1 MGKLGALLTGD
12 AVTARAERRGA
23 DYLLRLTMLLIALC
37 ASWVKATEY
46 QSADAFIAQ
55 AFNGSKGDA
64 KVYWVDAEAKLV
76 IESILAHS
84 FNKMRLR
91 YWQQQ
96 HETVW
101 ILEEIGKEAPIT
113 VGIHIKDKAIVTT
126 KVLVYRESRGDEV
139 RHAFFTD
146 QFKAARLDPHTQLDR
161 HIDGI
166 TGATLS
172 VRALTK
178 LSRLALWLDSQVAH
192 SDGVQPHSAQ
202 ANVVQTNDAKI
213 NVVQTNAAQGQR
225 SSSSASLPANG
236 QN

>member
-1 MGKLGALLTGD
+1 MLPRLLLLALFTPWAG
-12 AVTARAERRGA
+12 
-23 DYLLRLTMLLIALC
+23 
-37 ASWVKATEY
+37 ATEY
-46 QSADAFIAQ
+46 QSAEAFITQ
-55 AFNGSKGDA
+55 AFNGSKGSA
-64 KVYWVDAEAKLV
+64 KVYWVDAEAKQV

-91 YWQQQ
+91 YWQQAN
-96 HETVW
+96 ETVW

-139 RHAFFTD
+139 RHAFFTS
-146 QFKAARLDPHTQLDR
+146 QFNAARLNAQTQLDR

-178 LSRLALWLDSQVAH
+178 LSRMALWLDSRV
-192 SDGVQPHSAQ
+192 AQ
-202 ANVVQTNDAKI
+202 AA
-213 NVVQTNAAQGQR
+213 AAQADVIQADAIQEKVTQADGAKVKQEH
-225 SSSSASLPANG
+225 SSPSLKH
-236 QN
+236 